1 MAKKKTDKRDLQT
14 VLETCNNPMAYRDEF
29 ETICG
34 IIASHKNRAMRA
46 VHNESLLMIWKVGAF
61 VSDRLKRAV
70 WGDGVVRMLADYI
83 RTRNPK
89 TKGWSYSTIY
99 RMVRFY
105 EMYSSDGFTQ
115 TVSRYGMQN
124 YLSGTE
130 QKKLPS
136 KDTEIVPI
144 ELAQRGKDKFV
155 SIGLTQKGK
164 DKIMPFEMAQFTNN
178 ELVSFEMIQIPNVLF
193 ATGWSNHQLIMGR
206 CKTNEQKLFYI
217 LYAGREQLEYKEL
230 QRALKTDAMSSIL
243 GSKKMQ
249 SEMMKQKYPRS
260 GVMFKDTVYLD
271 MFGLPVKY
279 RESKL
284 RKKIIAHMKDFIL
297 EMGKDFLF
305 IDEEHRLTV
314 GGKTFKVDL
323 LFYHRLLQCMVAV
336 ELKTDEFQPKDL
348 GQLEFYL
355 EALDQE
361 ERRSNENPSIGII
374 LCKDA
379 DMEVVRYALNRSMS
393 PTMVALYKEQ
403 LQVGGVIQRSL
414 EEFCRFVSEGKQ

>member
-1 MAKKKTDKRDLQT
+1 M
-14 VLETCNNPMAYRDEF
+14 
-29 ETICG
+29 
-34 IIASHKNRAMRA
+34 
-46 VHNESLLMIWKVGAF
+46 
-61 VSDRLKRAV
+61 
-70 WGDGVVRMLADYI
+70 
-83 RTRNPK
+83 
-89 TKGWSYSTIY
+89 
-99 RMVRFY
+99 
-105 EMYSSDGFTQ
+105 
-115 TVSRYGMQN
+115 
-124 YLSGTE
+124 
-130 QKKLPS
+130 
-136 KDTEIVPI
+136 PI
-144 ELAQRGKDKFV
+144 KLAQRGMGKIV
-155 SIGLTQKGK
+155 SIGLTQINDGVTV
-164 DKIMPFEMAQFTNN
+164 PFEMAQ
-178 ELVSFEMIQIPNVLF
+178 IPSVLF
-193 ATGWSNHQLIMGR
+193 ATGWSNHQLIMNR
-206 CKTNEQKLFYI
+206 CKTDEQRLFYM

-230 QRALKTDAMSSIL
+230 QRALKTDAMSAIL
-243 GSKKMQ
+243 GSNKMQ
-249 SEMMKQKYPRS
+249 SEMMKQKYPQS
-260 GVMFKDTVYLD
+260 GVMFKDTVYLE

-314 GGKTFKVDL
+314 GGKTFKVGL
-323 LFYHRLLQCMVAV
+323 LFYQRLLQCMVAV

-393 PTMVALYKEQ
+393 PTMIALYKEQ

-414 EEFCRFVSEGKQ
+414 EEFCRFVNEGKECS

>member
-1 MAKKKTDKRDLQT
+1 MVTKEKKNGEDSPNA
-14 VLETCNNPMAYRDEF
+14 VETSNNPLIYKSEF
-29 ETICG
+29 ETIYD
-34 IIASHKNRAMRA
+34 IIANHKRRAMN
-46 VHNESLLMIWKVGAF
+46 VMHNESLLMLWEVGAF

-83 RTRNPK
+83 RTRNPQA
-89 TKGWSYSTIY
+89 KGWSYRTIY
-99 RMVRFY
+99 KMVQFY
-105 EMYSSDGFTQ
+105 ETYSSVEFTQ
-115 TVSRYGMQN
+115 TVNRYGMQN
-124 YLSGTE
+124 YLAGTE
-130 QKKLPS
+130 QKKLSS
-136 KDTEIVPI
+136 KNGEIVPIRLTQRGEDKIVPI
-144 ELAQRGKDKFV
+144 ELAQLNDNV
-155 SIGLTQKGK
+155 
-164 DKIMPFEMAQFTNN
+164 IMPFEMA
-178 ELVSFEMIQIPNVLF
+178 QIPNVLF

-206 CKTNEQKLFYI
+206 CKTNEQRLFYM

-230 QRALKTDAMSSIL
+230 QRVLKTDAMSAIL

-249 SEMMKQKYPRS
+249 SEMMKQKYPQS
-260 GVMFKDTVYLD
+260 GVMFKDTVYLE

-393 PTMVALYKEQ
+393 PTMIALYKEQ

-414 EEFCRFVSEGKQ
+414 EEFCKFINEEL